1 MNVVVKT
8 AKVLFV
14 MISLVLVCA
23 LLFACI
29 QVISFEKEPSGREPS
44 DESKTVYVPSAPE
57 SSEESLVSES
67 TAPVSSEEESVEES
81 VYVSS
86 EEPEVSVT
94 EQSEESTEDLPASS
108 EEPSES
114 AAPPEESQEPPENVG
129 SSEPITPP
137 PTDLSVTSGEFDSMF
152 NDSLFVGH
160 SVMVHFKMY
169 VGGWRDADSGVLG
182 SALFACT
189 SSFSFF
195 NNLNQT
201 PEQADNVLPRYRGS
215 AYRIEDLPAATGAK
229 KIYLG
234 LMGLNDLGMV
244 GDAESCA
251 GLVAG
256 EVFQTIENIKA
267 KNPEVEIAVL
277 ASTYLV
283 RGKSFRNLNNRNMS
297 RLNNLVLEYC
307 NQNGIDFIDVATPLT
322 DGDGYLADVYCS
334 DAYCHLK
341 QNAYVVWMDVLHDY
355 AQKKSSGSW
364 KNPESIPLFEE

>member
-1 MNVVVKT
+1 MNVVARAV
-8 AKVLFV
+8 KVLFIMV
-14 MISLVLVCA
+14 SLVLVCA

-29 QVISFEKEPSGREPS
+29 QIVSFEKRQSEDDSS
-44 DESKTVYVPSAPE
+44 DESKTVYLPSEPE
-57 SSEESLVSES
+57 SSEESRVSES
-67 TAPVSSEEESVEES
+67 SAPESSGEGS
-81 VYVSS
+81 VYEPS
-86 EEPEVSVT
+86 EEPDVSVT
-94 EQSEESTEDLPASS
+94 EQSEESTEQPPVSSEEPPESTAPPVES
-108 EEPSES
+108 EEPSED
-114 AAPPEESQEPPENVG
+114 VG
-129 SSEPITPP
+129 PSVPITPP
-137 PTDLSVTSGEFDSMF
+137 PTDLTVTSGEYDSVF

-182 SALFACT
+182 NALFACT

-201 PEQADNVLPRYRGS
+201 PQQADNVLPRYRGS
-215 AYRIEDLPAATGAK
+215 AYRIEDLPAATGVK

-244 GDAESCA
+244 GDADSCA

-256 EVFQTIENIKA
+256 EVFRTIESIKE
-267 KNPEVEIAVL
+267 KNPDVEIAVL

-297 RLNNLVLEYC
+297 RLNSLVLEYC
-307 NQNGIDFIDVATPLT
+307 SQNGIDFIDVATPLT
-322 DGDGYLADVYCS
+322 DSDGYLADVYCS

-341 QNAYVVWMDVLHDY
+341 QNAYVVWMDVLRDY
-355 AQKKSSGSW
+355 AQKKAAGTW
-364 KNPESIPLFEE
+364 KNPESIPLFGE